1 MSRDITSLLI
11 KVPVTGNAFMSAR
24 MSLRVVEPGAC
35 LERSVKMSNE
45 NRVSETRTSQSEP
58 EREQR
63 IFTFKASQLIWLVF
77 GVLEVLIA
85 LRIGLMLV
93 GANPDSPVVAMIYGI
108 TALFLLPFVGLIGSP
123 TFGGLV
129 LEVSSMFAMLIY
141 ALIAWVI
148 DRLVWLVFYRP
159 RGPVVAVTETS
170 TSESHNTLR

>member
-1 MSRDITSLLI
+1 
-11 KVPVTGNAFMSAR
+11 
-24 MSLRVVEPGAC
+24 
-35 LERSVKMSNE
+35 MSNE

-63 IFTFKASQLIWLVF
+63 IFTFKAGQLIWLVF

-85 LRIGLMLV
+85 LRIGLLLV
-93 GANPDSPVVAMIYGI
+93 GANPDSPVVAMIYSI
-108 TALFLLPFVGLIGSP
+108 TSLFLIPFVGLIGSP

-170 TSESHNTLR
+170 TSEIGKKK